1 MHFCIDFYDYLPFG
15 GIRITTD
22 SDGLCSQIG
31 SQFHLQTNLCVY
43 YSQCCLKY
51 QMIYCCQYLCLFS
64 SVGFKIH
71 WTYYFLMILFGT
83 SPLASE
89 LVEKY
94 FFVELI
100 ENYFKSIEIIIDS
113 FINLSALFDSSCSVN
128 NYSATDYS
136 SGFFLI

>member
-1 MHFCIDFYDYLPFG
+1 
-15 GIRITTD
+15 
-22 SDGLCSQIG
+22 
-31 SQFHLQTNLCVY
+31 
-43 YSQCCLKY
+43 
-51 QMIYCCQYLCLFS
+51 
-64 SVGFKIH
+64 
-71 WTYYFLMILFGT
+71 MILFGT

-100 ENYFKSIEIIIDS
+100 ENYFKSIDIIIDTI
-113 FINLSALFDSSCSVN
+113 INLFTLFDSFCSVS